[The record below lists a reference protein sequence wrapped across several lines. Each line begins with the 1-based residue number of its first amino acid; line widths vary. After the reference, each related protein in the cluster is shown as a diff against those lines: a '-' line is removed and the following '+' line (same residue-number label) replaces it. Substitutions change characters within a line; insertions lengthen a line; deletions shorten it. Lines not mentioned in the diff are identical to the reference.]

1 MILKRTVRRVICNS
15 RSFIS
20 SISVILHWIPILYK
34 DRDWDWYFLLKIE
47 RTKIRQMEKYFRESG
62 IAEQDKNNARWLYV
76 CDKLLSIMMD
86 EDTALKYED
95 TPRETKNI
103 LDFPHRNYL
112 DRYINTKNANRFFDE
127 VEIGWLNAFKEGN
140 SHNTYLNNLRISKA
154 KHLYYKIRENFTFNW
169 WN

>member
-1 MILKRTVRRVICNS
+1 MTLKRAVRRVICNS

-47 RTKIRQMEKYFRESG
+47 RTKIRQMEKYFRESS
-62 IAEQDKNNARWLYV
+62 IAEQDKNNAKWLHV

-95 TPRETKNI
+95 TPRETKSI

-127 VEIGWLNAFKEGN
+127 DEMGWLNKYKEGN
-140 SHNTYLNNLRISKA
+140 SHSIYLNNLRISKA
-154 KHLYYKIRENFTFNW
+154 KYLYYKIRENFTFNW

>member
-20 SISVILHWIPILYK
+20 SISVILHWVPILYK

-62 IAEQDKNNARWLYV
+62 IAEQDKNNAKWLHV

-95 TPRETKNI
+95 TPRETI
-103 LDFPHRNYL
+103 SFLHGNYL
-112 DRYINTKNANRFFDE
+112 DRYINAKNANRFFDE
-127 VEIGWLNAFKEGN
+127 IEMAWLNAFKKGGN
-140 SHNTYLNNLRISKA
+140 SHNIYLNNLRISKA
-154 KHLYYKIRENFTFNW
+154 KYLYYKIRENFTFNW

>member
-1 MILKRTVRRVICNS
+1 MTLKRTVRRVICNS

-20 SISVILHWIPILYK
+20 SISVILHWIPVLYK

-62 IAEQDKNNARWLYV
+62 IAEGDENDAKWLRI

-86 EDTALKYED
+86 EDTALKYEKN
-95 TPRETKNI
+95 RIETKNSLGLPYYKDYLI
-103 LDFPHRNYL
+103 KPINERNAY
-112 DRYINTKNANRFFDE
+112 RFFDE
-127 VEIGWLNAFKEGN
+127 GMMKFLNVPKYDTKNIF
-140 SHNTYLNNLRISKA
+140 LNDLRIEKA

>member
-1 MILKRTVRRVICNS
+1 MTLKRTVRRVICNS

-47 RTKIRQMEKYFRESG
+47 RTKIRQMEKYFRESD
-62 IAEQDKNNARWLYV
+62 IAEQDKNNAKWLHV
-76 CDKLLSIMMD
+76 CDKLLSIMIE

-95 TPRETKNI
+95 TPRETKSI

-127 VEIGWLNAFKEGN
+127 DEMGRLNKYKEGN
-140 SHNTYLNNLRISKA
+140 FHNIYLNNLRISKA
-154 KHLYYKIRENFTFNW
+154 KYLYYKIRENFTFNW

>member
-1 MILKRTVRRVICNS
+1 MTLKRTVRRVICNS

-20 SISVILHWIPILYK
+20 SISVILHWIPVLYK

-62 IAEQDKNNARWLYV
+62 IAEGDENDAKWLHI

-86 EDTALKYED
+86 EDTALKYEEN
-95 TPRETKNI
+95 RVETKDSLGLPYYKDYLIKHINE
-103 LDFPHRNYL
+103 RNTY
-112 DRYINTKNANRFFDE
+112 RFFDE
-127 VEIGWLNAFKEGN
+127 EMMKFLNVPKYDTKNIF
-140 SHNTYLNNLRISKA
+140 LNDLRIEKA

>member
-1 MILKRTVRRVICNS
+1 MALKRTIRRVICNS

-20 SISVILHWIPILYK
+20 SISVILHWIPVLYK

-47 RTKIRQMEKYFRESG
+47 RTKIRQMEKYFRESS
-62 IAEQDKNNARWLYV
+62 IAEGDENNAKWLHV

-95 TPRETKNI
+95 TPRETI
-103 LDFPHRNYL
+103 GFLHGNYL
-112 DRYINTKNANRFFDE
+112 DRYINAKNANRFFDE
-127 VEIGWLNAFKEGN
+127 VEMGWFSTFREGN
-140 SHNTYLNNLRISKA
+140 SYNAYFNNLRVSKA

>member
-1 MILKRTVRRVICNS
+1 MTLKRTVRRVICNS
-15 RSFIS
+15 RNFIS

-34 DRDWDWYFLLKIE
+34 DRGWDWYFLLKIE
-47 RTKIRQMEKYFRESG
+47 RTKIRQMEKYFRKSG
-62 IAEQDKNNARWLYV
+62 IAEQDKNNAKWLHV

-95 TPRETKNI
+95 TPRETKSI

-127 VEIGWLNAFKEGN
+127 GMMKFLNVPKHDTRNIF
-140 SHNTYLNNLRISKA
+140 LNDLRIEKA
-154 KHLYYKIRENFTFNW
+154 KCLYYKIRENFTFNW

>member
-1 MILKRTVRRVICNS
+1 
-15 RSFIS
+15 
-20 SISVILHWIPILYK
+20 
-34 DRDWDWYFLLKIE
+34 
-47 RTKIRQMEKYFRESG
+47 MEKYFRKSG
-62 IAEQDKNNARWLYV
+62 IAEQDKNNAKWLHV

-95 TPRETKNI
+95 TPRETI
-103 LDFPHRNYL
+103 GFLHGNYL
-112 DRYINTKNANRFFDE
+112 DRYINAKNANRFFDE

-140 SHNTYLNNLRISKA
+140 SHNTYLNNLRVSKA

>member
-1 MILKRTVRRVICNS
+1 MTLKRTVRKVICNS
-15 RSFIS
+15 RGFIS

-47 RTKIRQMEKYFRESG
+47 RTKIRQMEKYFRKSD
-62 IAEQDKNNARWLYV
+62 IAEQDKNNAKWLHV
-76 CDKLLSIMMD
+76 CNKLLSIMMD

-95 TPRETKNI
+95 TPRETVSI
-103 LDFPHRNYL
+103 PHRNYL
-112 DRYINTKNANRFFDE
+112 DRYINAKNANRFFDE
-127 VEIGWLNAFKEGN
+127 VEMEWFNAFKEGN
-140 SHNTYLNNLRISKA
+140 SHNTYLNNLRVSKA